1 VRASSSGGD
10 GDIEA
15 RGGADR
21 DQGGAESELD
31 EAVNAPV
38 SGGRDPTE
46 WLPDELMLTVLE
58 RLPFT
63 TLWGG
68 ACERVC
74 LRWTRLMQSASIV
87 RRKREGRWAAYE
99 TGTIMPRRLE
109 GHTGTVFALAIGL
122 EPRPCLLWIV
132 RHNHHGLVGRERGA
146 SADVERAH
154 HFRACACHRARR
166 QHLLWF
172 E

>member
-1 VRASSSGGD
+1 VVATATSKREVVQSE
-10 GDIEA
+10 IKV
-15 RGGADR
+15 
-21 DQGGAESELD
+21 AESELD

-46 WLPDELMLTVLE
+46 WLPDELMLMVLE

-68 ACERVC
+68 ACEHV
-74 LRWTRLMQSASIV
+74 WTRLMQSASIV

-99 TGTIMPRRLE
+99 TGTIKPRRLE

-122 EPRPCLLWIV
+122 DDRV
-132 RHNHHGLVGRERGA
+132 Y
-146 SADVERAH
+146 S
-154 HFRACACHRARR
+154 
-166 QHLLWF
+166 
-172 E
+172 